1 MNNSVEQELW
11 RVFTFYS
18 LHGDANQPEL
28 LRPANFLRFC
38 KDCQITSKKL
48 TPTAIEL
55 EITRLIRSKEI
66 TNDYSSTLTINFVD
80 FLQLLDSLAQKVYA
94 KESAEVAIK
103 RLLLENVLLLAS
115 RRPPMSD
122 SFDFSDV
129 EANRVIREVY
139 GRCLQRIFDY
149 YLDRADKRRNQAVS
163 AEKVGQRD
171 IRGATAKDLSSS
183 YVTGKA
189 QQLQQL
195 KEQARAQKSLIG
207 YREYIQFCYDFN
219 LKSTSLLTAIQV
231 GEIFLNIVLIST
243 EGKGGD
249 CLGMSFENFLRS
261 IMYMAF
267 IAYRDAHSSVT
278 VANKVKAL
286 LLYMWKAVND
296 NQKTRS
302 LVTNNRNNTLSHFA
316 GALNVFGSG
325 MFSDLFLGNWMKDGF
340 PDYSAGTDNDRGNK
354 SGSMML
360 KSVVHMETE
369 ENGTGGN
376 FESGDSSPFHKTR
389 SASNQGQTGVDE
401 LNDKLDRSLTLSPPP
416 RRTNSIYVT
425 PFMATVKARAAT
437 NVDVTDANSGLF
449 GGPEETCIIQ
459 GIVDLE
465 GEKLV
470 ALTRARPELAEYLA
484 LEIQNMKLRRATE
497 N

>member
-207 YREYIQFCYDFN
+207 YREYIQ
-219 LKSTSLLTAIQV
+219 V
-231 GEIFLNIVLIST
+231 
-243 EGKGGD
+243 
-249 CLGMSFENFLRS
+249 
-261 IMYMAF
+261 
-267 IAYRDAHSSVT
+267 
-278 VANKVKAL
+278 
-286 LLYMWKAVND
+286 
-296 NQKTRS
+296 
-302 LVTNNRNNTLSHFA
+302 
-316 GALNVFGSG
+316 
-325 MFSDLFLGNWMKDGF
+325 
-340 PDYSAGTDNDRGNK
+340 
-354 SGSMML
+354 
-360 KSVVHMETE
+360 
-369 ENGTGGN
+369 
-376 FESGDSSPFHKTR
+376 
-389 SASNQGQTGVDE
+389 
-401 LNDKLDRSLTLSPPP
+401 
-416 RRTNSIYVT
+416 
-425 PFMATVKARAAT
+425 
-437 NVDVTDANSGLF
+437 
-449 GGPEETCIIQ
+449 
-459 GIVDLE
+459 
-465 GEKLV
+465 
-470 ALTRARPELAEYLA
+470 
-484 LEIQNMKLRRATE
+484 
-497 N
+497 